1 MFFGAVY
8 NPSIDSLKEDCMA
21 LEKFKIVSPKDG
33 QSVDNVFETLLINLD
48 HIVSMKPIRMVV
60 EEKLV
65 QGYWIRTTNGKKYRA
80 VEIPAK
86 LKLMLDEE
94 ETLGSK
100 IALNVLS
107 EDLSQVELLN

>member
-1 MFFGAVY
+1 M
-8 NPSIDSLKEDCMA
+8 SLQ
-21 LEKFKIVSPKDG
+21 KFKIVSPKDG

-65 QGYWIRTTNGKKYRA
+65 KGYWIRTTNGKKYRA

-86 LKLMLDEE
+86 LKTLLDKDEDDI
-94 ETLGSK
+94 S
-100 IALNVLS
+100 APVLNVLN
-107 EDLSQVELLN
+107 EDLTQAELLN